1 MSKNFLCL
9 IAITVIFAG
18 CDKLKDNTP
27 LLAKSGGFT
36 VTENE
41 FVTKVKGLPRELQS
55 VIMKRRKD
63 FVEQI
68 LDEKFLAR
76 EAEKRGIAEQ
86 TEVKEL
92 IEQARKKIIIA
103 KLVETEIDK
112 KIDLS
117 NDEAEKFYESH
128 KEEFMTPM
136 LLRASHI
143 LVNGEQ
149 EANAIKAQLNAGAD
163 FEELARTKSL
173 DSTAIRGGDLGFFQ
187 KGQLIPEFEEV
198 AFGMKKGE
206 ISPVF
211 KTQFGYHII
220 KLTDR
225 AEPSQRDLRSVKG
238 SLEKQIV
245 NDKRSKAYREFVT
258 KLKGNAK
265 IEINDQAI
273 DAISISE

>member
-1 MSKNFLCL
+1 MSKKFLCL
-9 IAITVIFAG
+9 IVIAVLFAG
-18 CDKLKDNTP
+18 CGKLKDNTP
-27 LLAKSGGFT
+27 VLAKSGGFT

-41 FVTKVKGLPRELQS
+41 FVAKVKGLPRELQS

-117 NDEAEKFYESH
+117 NDEAEKFYEAH

-273 DAISISE
+273 DAISINE